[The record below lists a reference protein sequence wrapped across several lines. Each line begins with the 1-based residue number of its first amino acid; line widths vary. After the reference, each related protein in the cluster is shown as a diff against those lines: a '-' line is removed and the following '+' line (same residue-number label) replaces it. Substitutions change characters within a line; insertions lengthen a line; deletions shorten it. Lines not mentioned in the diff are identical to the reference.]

1 MLGAGAMF
9 FEPREMKGWKEAP
22 NHEGVDN
29 FIIIIKHLLGAKR
42 TPDLQ
47 HVVQA
52 PSF

>member
-1 MLGAGAMF
+1 MF
-9 FEPREMKGWKEAP
+9 FEPQEMKGWKDTP

-29 FIIIIKHLLGAKR
+29 FIIIIKHLLGAKH
-42 TPDLQ
+42 TSDL